1 MLTGRK
7 QRGAHLPP
15 NAKWLGYLPDD
26 KIPYFL
32 NSLDVAIVSNQ
43 ESSFGKYSYPV
54 KLYEAMSCQ
63 IPLIATATK
72 PARWILND
80 RDQFLSSPGNSDE
93 LAQKISNLLTMGRY
107 DYGALTDWT
116 KSSQEFENA
125 LKSET

>member
-1 MLTGRK
+1 
-7 QRGAHLPP
+7 
-15 NAKWLGYLPDD
+15 
-26 KIPYFL
+26 
-32 NSLDVAIVSNQ
+32 
-43 ESSFGKYSYPV
+43 
-54 KLYEAMSCQ
+54 MSCQ